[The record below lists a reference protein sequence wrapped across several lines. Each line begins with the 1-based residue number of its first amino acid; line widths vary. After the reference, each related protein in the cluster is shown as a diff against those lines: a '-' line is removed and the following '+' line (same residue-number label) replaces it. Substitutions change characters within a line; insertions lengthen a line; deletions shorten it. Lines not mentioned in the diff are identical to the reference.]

1 MAKNAAESWRK
12 KQIESKFVKQQ
23 KRKRWCRHLQRICGA
38 KVLWEVIA
46 FTGRFEPTLLSKTVE
61 AEQTQHARHGP
72 TKQERRRLRN
82 EKTEAKSRL
91 RQAERLGKPV
101 SAYQKD
107 LLVRFK
113 SGELHRDLCLAVL
126 RHGHGTMKAPDGTE
140 LPIGGSTVGASRL
153 ILHDHVAPD
162 VQAFLKKVGGELA

>member
-1 MAKNAAESWRK
+1 M
-12 KQIESKFVKQQ
+12 
-23 KRKRWCRHLQRICGA
+23 
-38 KVLWEVIA
+38 LWEVIA

-72 TKQERRRLRN
+72 TKQERRRWRN

-101 SAYQKD
+101 FAYQKD

-126 RHGHGTMKAPDGTE
+126 RYGHGTMKAPDGTK
-140 LPIGGSTVGASRL
+140 LCIGGSTVGDSRRL
-153 ILHDHVAPD
+153 LQDWVQPD
-162 VQAFLKKVGGELA
+162 VDGFLRKCGS